1 MVAGLPGTGIG
12 GFFYVF
18 ASCWMMV
25 RECYAKISRRKDLSR
40 WPVVRNQTILT
51 LSIVVGMWATGEVIG
66 RILLLFPEGRDIFLR
81 SLAFHT
87 LSSGKYS
94 MWRLSVFAWTV
105 ATLVAL
111 YTAMHTLRVLKRMSG
126 SVTLDEIRTREKL
139 RRRLAQSEA

>member
-18 ASCWMMV
+18 ASFWMMV

-66 RILLLFPEGRDIFLR
+66 RILLLFPEGKAIFLR
-81 SLAFHT
+81 SLT
-87 LSSGKYS
+87 LHMFSSGKYS
-94 MWRLSVFAWTV
+94 MWHLSVFAWTV

-111 YTAMHTLRVLKRMSG
+111 YIVMHALRVLKRMSG
-126 SVTLDEIRTREKL
+126 SIALGEIPTREKL
-139 RRRLAQSEA
+139 RRRLAESEA